1 MAFVLPPLTDWAEG
15 QLSAILKATTEAHF
29 DSAFDAFISKHANIT
44 VNGQSLSRDQYKQQL
59 LGESAVNKQSASV
72 QFSGTVEVP
81 TDAEQPVDVRSLSCR
96 IYCMDR

>member
-15 QLSAILKATTEAHF
+15 HLSAILKATTEAHF
-29 DSAFDAFISKHANIT
+29 DSAFDAFISNHVNIT
-44 VNGQSLSRDQYKQQL
+44 VNGKPLSREQYKQQL

-96 IYCMDR
+96 IYCMEG